1 MQWRGPADART
12 GSIVAAMV
20 SRRRRGY
27 CAHACVYVSVHV
39 NAPLEFMPMSP
50 QLHLLPPV
58 PPPVGL
64 YIRPGWNDHVILQQ
78 LIVEGRAPTGLV
90 FDARFG
96 ARYQE
101 LVEVSVDANLD
112 SVLDSNVQE
121 LWSPAGRLLTGLD
134 AIRWSSIAGEGA
146 RGLRGPDPVHSVAT
160 ERPSQCPI
168 TGNRTPPGSIQRRAS
183 SALCRLAA
191 P

>member
-1 MQWRGPADART
+1 
-12 GSIVAAMV
+12 
-20 SRRRRGY
+20 
-27 CAHACVYVSVHV
+27 
-39 NAPLEFMPMSP
+39 MSP
-50 QLHLLPPV
+50 QLQLLPPV

-96 ARYQE
+96 PRHQE
-101 LVEVSVDANLD
+101 LMEVSVDANLD
-112 SVLDSNVQE
+112 SVLDPNVQE

-146 RGLRGPDPVHSVAT
+146 RGLRGPAGRQLVSMLADHVEENHFGSVLAPTHYLGGPTAEAGLVAWDPVHSAAT